1 MSTNFLKMSKNL
13 VIVESPAKAKTIEK
27 FLGGEFKVVSSN
39 GHIADLPSNEL
50 GIDLENNYS
59 PKYKISTDKKD
70 LVKKLKNQ
78 LKNVETVWLASDE
91 DREGEAIAW
100 HLAENLNLDES
111 KTKRIVFREIT
122 ENAIK
127 SAIENPR
134 QINKSLVDAQQ
145 ARRVLDRLVGYK
157 ISPILWRKVKGG
169 LSAGRVQSVA
179 LRLVAER
186 EKEITNFIPESYFKT
201 LGQFSKSDNSI
212 FTAKYSKNIYE
223 DEKFNDFLDGF
234 IDAKFTVE
242 TVEKK
247 PISRKPSAPFTTST
261 LQQEA
266 SRKLGFNVSRTMQAA
281 QKLYEAGHITYMR
294 TDSNNLSELATKSI
308 ADVISMN
315 YGNQYS
321 KTRIYSTKSKN
332 AQQAHEAVR
341 PTNFSN
347 KVLNLDSDQSNLY
360 DLIWKRT
367 VASQMS
373 DAILDKTIV
382 KINSNNHDGIFISE
396 GEVIKF
402 DGFLKLYQETK
413 DNVVLDES
421 KNNILPNFNEGE
433 MIKKIKITVTQS
445 FSKAPFRFSE
455 ATLVKKMEELGIG
468 RPSTYAPTISTV
480 MNRKYVF
487 KGTNNAKT
495 REITQYNISDKILK
509 EIKSENFGSNKGK
522 LVPSEV
528 GILVNEFLTNNFKN
542 IIDYNFTAN
551 VENEF
556 DLIANGSKDWKSII
570 NKFYEP
576 FSLVIEDVK
585 KNAKRET
592 GERILGTDPK
602 SGRQLSVK
610 LGKYGPIAQI
620 GKVDDEEKP
629 LFASLLP
636 EQQISTIS
644 VEDALKLFDLPV
656 YVGDYE
662 NEKVEANIGRYGP
675 YIRHNKIFIPIPEG
689 FNPFTISLDKSIEL
703 IEAKKAA
710 QKPLITYKSHD
721 VTKGRGRFGP
731 YLKWNNTFINVN
743 SKYDFDSL
751 TEQDC
756 IELIEEKIK
765 KDKEKILV
773 NWESDQITIEKGR
786 WGKIYIIKGKKR
798 VPLSKNVDPLKI
810 SINDAKDIL
819 KIKK

>member
-1 MSTNFLKMSKNL
+1 MSKNL

-27 FLGGEFKVVSSN
+27 FLGVDFKVVSSN

-59 PKYKISTDKKD
+59 PKYKISSDKKD

-122 ENAIK
+122 ENAIR

-186 EKEITNFIPESYFKT
+186 EKEIINFVPESYFKT
-201 LGQFSKSDNSI
+201 LGQFSKSDNSM
-212 FTAKYSKNIYE
+212 FTAKYSKNINE
-223 DEKFNDFLDGF
+223 DGKFNDFLDGF

-247 PISRKPSAPFTTST
+247 PITRKPSAPFTTST

-294 TDSNNLSELATKSI
+294 TDSNNLSEFATKSI
-308 ADVISMN
+308 AEVISMN

-382 KINSNNHDGIFISE
+382 KINSNNHEGTFQSE

-413 DNVVLDES
+413 DNVILDES
-421 KNNILPNFNEGE
+421 KNNILPNFEEGE
-433 MIKKIKITVTQS
+433 EIKKIKISVTQS

-495 REITQYNISDKILK
+495 RDIIQYNISDKILK
-509 EIKSENFGSNKGK
+509 ETKSENFGSNKGK

-556 DLIANGSKDWKSII
+556 DSIANGSKDWKSII

-576 FSLVIEDVK
+576 FSLVIEDVQ

-675 YIRHNKIFIPIPEG
+675 YIRYNKIFIPIPEG
-689 FNPFTISLDKSIEL
+689 FNPFTITLDKSIEL

-710 QKPLITYKSHD
+710 QKPLLTYKSHD

-773 NWESDQITIEKGR
+773 NWKSDQITIEKGR
-786 WGKIYIIKGKKR
+786 WGKIYVIKGKKR

>member
-1 MSTNFLKMSKNL
+1 MSKNL

-27 FLGGEFKVVSSN
+27 FLGSDFKVVSSN

-122 ENAIK
+122 ENAIR

-186 EKEITNFIPESYFKT
+186 EKEIINFVPQSYFKT

-212 FTAKYSKNIYE
+212 FTSKYSKNIDE

-247 PISRKPSAPFTTST
+247 PITRKPSAPFTTST

-294 TDSNNLSELATKSI
+294 TDSNNLSEFATKSI
-308 ADVISMN
+308 AEVISMN

-382 KINSNNHDGIFISE
+382 KINSNNHEGTFQSE

-421 KNNILPNFNEGE
+421 KNNILPNFEEGE
-433 MIKKIKITVTQS
+433 EIKKIKISVTQS

-495 REITQYNISDKILK
+495 RDIIQYNISDKILK
-509 EIKSENFGSNKGK
+509 ETKSENFGSNKGK

-556 DLIANGSKDWKSII
+556 DSIANGSKDWKSII

-576 FSLVIEDVK
+576 FSLVVEDVQ

-675 YIRHNKIFIPIPEG
+675 YIRYDKIFIPIPEG
-689 FNPFTISLDKSIEL
+689 FNPFTITLDKSIEL

-710 QKPLITYKSHD
+710 QKPLLTYKSHD

-743 SKYDFDSL
+743 SKYDYDSL

-756 IELIEEKIK
+756 IDLIEEKIK

-786 WGKIYIIKGKKR
+786 WGKIYVIKGKKR
-798 VPLSKNVDPLKI
+798 VPISKNVDPLKI

>member
-1 MSTNFLKMSKNL
+1 MSKNL

-27 FLGGEFKVVSSN
+27 FLGSDFKVVSSN

-122 ENAIK
+122 ENAIR

-134 QINKSLVDAQQ
+134 VINKSLVDAQQ

-186 EKEITNFIPESYFKT
+186 EKEIINFVPESYFKT

-212 FTAKYSKNIYE
+212 FNAKYSKNIDE
-223 DEKFNDFLDGF
+223 DEKFNEFLEGF
-234 IDAKFTVE
+234 INAKFTVQ

-266 SRKLGFNVSRTMQAA
+266 SRKLGFNVARTMQAA

-294 TDSNNLSELATKSI
+294 TDSNNLSEFATKSI
-308 ADVISMN
+308 AEVISMN

-347 KVLNLDSDQSNLY
+347 KVLNLDSDQTNLY

-382 KINSNNHDGIFISE
+382 KINSNNHDGIFQSE

-413 DNVVLDES
+413 DNIVLDES
-421 KNNILPNFNEGE
+421 KNNILPDFYEGE
-433 MIKKIKITVTQS
+433 EINKIKISVTQS

-480 MNRKYVF
+480 MNRKYVY

-495 REITQYNISDKILK
+495 RQIVQYNISDEIIKETKI
-509 EIKSENFGSNKGK
+509 ENFGSNKGK

-556 DLIANGSKDWKSII
+556 DLIANGTKDWKSII

-576 FSLVIEDVK
+576 FSLVIEDVQ

-602 SGRQLSVK
+602 TGRQLSVK

-629 LFASLLP
+629 QFASLLP

-644 VEDALKLFDLPV
+644 VEDALKLFELPV

-675 YIRHNKIFIPIPEG
+675 YIRYDKIFIPIPEG
-689 FNPFTISLDKSIEL
+689 FNPFTVTLDKSIEL
-703 IEAKKAA
+703 IEAKKAS
-710 QKPLITYKSHD
+710 QKPIIIYKSHD

-743 SKYDFDSL
+743 NKYDFDNL

-786 WGKIYIIKGKKR
+786 WGKIYVIKGKKR

>member
-1 MSTNFLKMSKNL
+1 MSKNL

-27 FLGGEFKVVSSN
+27 FLGGDFKVVSSN

-186 EKEITNFIPESYFKT
+186 EKEIINFVPQSYFKT

-212 FTAKYSKNIYE
+212 FTSKYSKNIDE

-247 PISRKPSAPFTTST
+247 PITRKPSAPFTTST

-294 TDSNNLSELATKSI
+294 TDSNNLSEFATKSI
-308 ADVISMN
+308 AEVISMN

-382 KINSNNHDGIFISE
+382 KINSNNHEGTFQSE

-421 KNNILPNFNEGE
+421 KNNILPNFEEGE
-433 MIKKIKITVTQS
+433 EIKKIKISVTQS

-495 REITQYNISDKILK
+495 RDIIQYSISDKILK
-509 EIKSENFGSNKGK
+509 ETKSENFGSNKGK

-556 DLIANGSKDWKSII
+556 DSIANGSKDWKSII

-576 FSLVIEDVK
+576 FSIVIEDVQ

-662 NEKVEANIGRYGP
+662 NEKVEANIGRFGP
-675 YIRHNKIFIPIPEG
+675 YIRYNKIFIPIPEG
-689 FNPFTISLDKSIEL
+689 FNPFTITLDKSIEL

-710 QKPLITYKSHD
+710 QKPLLTYKSHD

-786 WGKIYIIKGKKR
+786 WGKIYVIKGKKR
-798 VPLSKNVDPLKI
+798 VPISKNVDPLKI

>member
-1 MSTNFLKMSKNL
+1 MSKNL

-27 FLGGEFKVVSSN
+27 FLGGDFKVVSSN

-59 PKYKISTDKKD
+59 PKYKISSDKKD

-122 ENAIK
+122 ENAIR

-186 EKEITNFIPESYFKT
+186 EKEIINFVPESYFKT
-201 LGQFSKSDNSI
+201 LGQFSKSDNSM
-212 FTAKYSKNIYE
+212 FTAKYSKNIDE

-247 PISRKPSAPFTTST
+247 PITRKPSAPFTTST

-294 TDSNNLSELATKSI
+294 TDSNNLSEFATKSI
-308 ADVISMN
+308 AEVISMN

-382 KINSNNHDGIFISE
+382 KINSNNHEGTFQSE

-421 KNNILPNFNEGE
+421 KNNILPNFEEGE
-433 MIKKIKITVTQS
+433 EIKKIKISVTQS

-495 REITQYNISDKILK
+495 RDIIQYNISDKILK
-509 EIKSENFGSNKGK
+509 ETKSENFGSNKGK

-556 DLIANGSKDWKSII
+556 DSIANGSKDWKSII

-576 FSLVIEDVK
+576 FSLVIEDVQ

-675 YIRHNKIFIPIPEG
+675 YIRYNKIFIPIPEG
-689 FNPFTISLDKSIEL
+689 FNPFTITLDKSIEL

-710 QKPLITYKSHD
+710 QKPLLTYKSHD

-786 WGKIYIIKGKKR
+786 WGKIYVIKGKKR
-798 VPLSKNVDPLKI
+798 VPISKNVDPLKI